1 MQKFSAESNIRNIE
15 TSNMETHTVPEIH
28 LEQSIEQWSEW
39 SECSVSCER
48 TRSQN
53 YINHNIAS
61 LTVKE
66 SCDDGLCG
74 K

>member
-1 MQKFSAESNIRNIE
+1 MRKFSAESNIRNIE
-15 TSNMETHTVPEIH
+15 TSNMETVPEIH

-48 TRSQN
+48 TRSRN

-61 LTVKE
+61 ETVKE

>member
-1 MQKFSAESNIRNIE
+1 MRKFSAESNIRNIE
-15 TSNMETHTVPEIH
+15 TSNMETVPEIH

-48 TRSQN
+48 TRSRN

-61 LTVKE
+61 ETVKE

-74 K
+74 E